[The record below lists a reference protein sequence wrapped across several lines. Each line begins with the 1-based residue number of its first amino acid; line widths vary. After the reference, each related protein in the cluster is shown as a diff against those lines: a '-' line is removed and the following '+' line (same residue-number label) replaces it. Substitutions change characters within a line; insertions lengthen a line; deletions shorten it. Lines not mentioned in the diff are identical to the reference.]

1 MKFRISLLLLLFSA
15 GFCLDAGCT
24 GLREPAVLLR
34 DNISPVPT
42 SPDPILTSGP
52 YTAGDLLDMG
62 PGDSD
67 VRVLVLEQD
76 PGSRGYRI
84 AWYQPNA
91 GVILR
96 QIDWASEAEIARR
109 YPYSHGH
116 ISLDTVRL
124 VTPATTAPPTVIATP
139 PRVTPLA
146 TAATPITSLPTP
158 TQPAGGIPQD
168 VEQAVLRLTNDERIR
183 NGLAPL
189 AWDEHLAEVA
199 RDHSTDMA
207 VHQFFSHTN
216 LQGEGPTERADRHG
230 YPVRKDLGGGW
241 YSEGI
246 GENLNMMP
254 TGNVVGIGYVANDA
268 ESIARAQVDAWMESP
283 GHRSNILNS
292 EYSRIGVGVA
302 YDGLYY
308 YSTQNFW

>member
-1 MKFRISLLLLLFSA
+1 MRYRILALFLLFVLV
-15 GFCLDAGCT
+15 FCLGAGCSRS
-24 GLREPAVLLR
+24 REPPGALQE
-34 DNISPVPT
+34 NAS
-42 SPDPILTSGP
+42 SGP
-52 YTAGDLLDMG
+52 YLTGGPYTSGDLLDRG
-62 PGDSD
+62 PEESE

-76 PGSRGYRI
+76 PATGEYRI
-84 AWYQPNA
+84 AWYQPGA

-96 QIDWASEAEIARR
+96 HIGWTSGRELARR
-109 YPYSHGH
+109 YPYYHGH
-116 ISLDTVRL
+116 IPVDPLHPVPTAS
-124 VTPATTAPPTVIATP
+124 TAPQAVIATP
-139 PRVTPLA
+139 PRVTPLT
-146 TAATPITSLPTP
+146 TAATPATPLPTP
-158 TQPAGGIPQD
+158 TQPAGGIPRD

-207 VHQFFSHTN
+207 VHHFFSHTN
-216 LQGEGPTERADRHG
+216 LQGEGTTERAERHG